1 MNGKQLKNSIL
12 QWAIQGKLVPQD
24 SNDEPASVLLD
35 KIRQEKE
42 RLIKEKKIKRD
53 KNASIIYRGEDNS
66 YYEKILATGEVKC
79 IDEEIPFDIPQGWEW
94 CRLGELISYQNGYA
108 YTSSELNKECKGMPV
123 IKSGNLMTYEVVL
136 KPNNDYVEKP
146 SAKMLTSVI
155 NKGDLLMCLSS
166 QSDNPEPLGKTAI
179 YKANTPALLN
189 QRVLKMR
196 PWLAEI
202 LEYMYYVIN
211 SEYFHYTVSH
221 QGGGSAQA
229 NLKLGHV
236 LSMLVPLAPLEEE
249 VRIVDKITAI
259 MPLVLQYETTFL
271 KQEKL
276 NIEINYRLKSS
287 ILQEAIQGKLVPQIA
302 EEGSAQELLEQI
314 KAEKQ
319 KLVKEGKLKK
329 SALNDSVI
337 FRGDDN
343 KYWEKST
350 ECMECIDDKIP
361 FEIPSTW
368 CWVRHNQLF
377 EISGGSQ
384 PPKSQFVDNP
394 KSGYIRLYQIRDYGS
409 NPMPVYIPKEKANKI
424 TKEGDI
430 LLARYGGSLGKVF
443 WAKDG
448 AYNVAMAKVIPLF
461 DSEFV
466 NKQYLFLFY
475 QSSIYQYLVKDHSRS
490 AQAGFNKDDLTDLF
504 FPLPPLE
511 EQSRIV
517 EKYKSVTSIMSR

>member
-24 SNDEPASVLLD
+24 PNDEPASVLLD
-35 KIRQEKE
+35 KIRKEKE

-53 KNASIIYRGEDNS
+53 KNASIIYRGDDNS

-79 IDEEIPFDIPQGWEW
+79 IDDEVPFEIPQGWEW
-94 CRLGELISYQNGYA
+94 CRMRELISYQNGYA
-108 YTSSELNKECKGMPV
+108 YTSSELNKESKGMPV

-146 SAKMLTSVI
+146 STKMLVSVI

-166 QSDNPEPLGKTAI
+166 QSDNPEPLGKTAM

-196 PWLAEI
+196 PWLEEM

-236 LSMLVPLAPLEEE
+236 LSMLVPIAPFEEE
-249 VRIVDKITAI
+249 IRIVDKVNAT
-259 MPLVLQYETTFL
+259 MPLILQYEATFL
-271 KQEKL
+271 KQKKL
-276 NIEINYRLKSS
+276 NLEIKNRLKDS

-302 EEGSAQELLEQI
+302 GEGTAHELLEQI
-314 KAEKQ
+314 KAEKR

-343 KYWEKST
+343 KYYEQVESEVTEIELPFDFPNSWTIARLNAVCQLTDGLKTTGKQCLLDAKYLRGKSSET
-350 ECMECIDDKIP
+350 IVEHGKLVCKGDNIILVDGENSGEVFNVPQDGYMGSTFKQLWISSSMFEPYVLAFIRFYKETLRNSKKGAAIP
-361 FEIPSTW
+361 
-368 CWVRHNQLF
+368 HLN
-377 EISGGSQ
+377 
-384 PPKSQFVDNP
+384 
-394 KSGYIRLYQIRDYGS
+394 
-409 NPMPVYIPKEKANKI
+409 KE
-424 TKEGDI
+424 
-430 LLARYGGSLGKVF
+430 
-443 WAKDG
+443 
-448 AYNVAMAKVIPLF
+448 
-461 DSEFV
+461 
-466 NKQYLFLFY
+466 LFY
-475 QSSIYQYLVKDHSRS
+475 SLII
-490 AQAGFNKDDLTDLF
+490 GI
-504 FPLPPLE
+504 PPLQ
-511 EQSRIV
+511 EQRRIV
-517 EKYKSVTSIMSR
+517 QKIEQLMQLLK